1 MTISR
6 QLIDADLADLVF
18 SGKNFSAS
26 KDAERTAGL
35 AAPVVPIRRRAPAM
49 CPGDVPAGIQDGRS
63 DSRRPHVTGL
73 ASAARDPPTGTRRPS
88 FRRDHQ
94 AML

>member
-1 MTISR
+1 VTISR

-49 CPGDVPAGIQDGRS
+49 CPGDVLLLCTMSAQT
-63 DSRRPHVTGL
+63 V
-73 ASAARDPPTGTRRPS
+73 AAR
-88 FRRDHQ
+88 
-94 AML
+94 A